1 MNTSTAR
8 QDPGHQNPSHS
19 KLMDS
24 IYRRQR
30 HFYDATRKYY
40 LLGRDQMI
48 QNLAMT
54 PRQSLLEIGCGTGR
68 NLAVAAKHYP
78 DIRLYGLDISREM
91 LTSAEKTLLC
101 LGRAEPVLRLGD
113 AAQLRASDFGV
124 AGFDRIMISYALS
137 MIPEWERTIEAA
149 LAALKPGGSLHI
161 ADFGQQKR
169 LPVWFRSGLRS
180 WLRRFHV
187 TPRAELENV
196 LKTAAE
202 QGPFTLE
209 FHSHARDYAW
219 IAVIRRK

>member
-1 MNTSTAR
+1 MTTSTASK
-8 QDPGHQNPSHS
+8 GSSHS
-19 KLMDS
+19 ELMDS

-48 QNLAMT
+48 RGLAMT

-68 NLAVAAKHYP
+68 NLAVAARRYP
-78 DIRLYGLDISREM
+78 DIRLYGLDISQEM
-91 LTSAEKTLLC
+91 LVSAEKTLTC
-101 LGRAEPVLRLGD
+101 LGRAEPVLKLGD

-137 MIPEWERTIEAA
+137 MIPEWEKTIEAA
-149 LAALKPGGSLHI
+149 LGALKPGGSLHI
-161 ADFGQQKR
+161 ADFGQQRR

-180 WLRRFHV
+180 WLKRFHV
-187 TPRAELENV
+187 TPRAELESV
-196 LKTAAE
+196 LRAAADS
-202 QGPFTLE
+202 GPFALE

-219 IAVIRRK
+219 IAAIRRQ